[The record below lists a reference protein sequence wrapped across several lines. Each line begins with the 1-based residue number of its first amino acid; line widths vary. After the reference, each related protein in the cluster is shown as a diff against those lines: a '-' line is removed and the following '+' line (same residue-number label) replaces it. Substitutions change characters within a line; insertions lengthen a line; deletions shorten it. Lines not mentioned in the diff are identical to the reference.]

1 LSDIEGRRRVS
12 LEAIVESG
20 DLGLPILHPG
30 GLEGTRELAELCHV
44 SSGKLVLD
52 VASGTG
58 ESACYLAEVFGCRVT
73 GIDHSSYMVE
83 TAKRKAEER
92 GLAAEF
98 KNGDA
103 HDLPFDAGTFD
114 VVISECTTCAL
125 DKQRAIGEMVR
136 VVRRGGYVGISDLYW
151 KEGASDRLKAKL
163 VELEN
168 ERPETLTG
176 WAQLFEDGDLQEV
189 QTKDMSD
196 AIATMTRDMRKQLG
210 VRGKFRILLRII
222 RRWGICPLGT
232 IIATERLFRSEN
244 LGYAIIVGRKA
255 RW

>member
-1 LSDIEGRRRVS
+1 MGDRRSRARVS

-58 ESACYLAEVFGCRVT
+58 ESACYLAEVFGCKVT
-73 GIDHSSYMVE
+73 GIDHSSYMVG

-136 VVRRGGYVGISDLYW
+136 VVKRGGYVGISDLCW
-151 KEGASDRLKAKL
+151 KESASPRLKSKL
-163 VELEN
+163 VAIEN
-168 ERPETLTG
+168 ERPETLMG
-176 WAQLFEDGDLQEV
+176 WAQLFEKGGLQEV
-189 QTKDMSD
+189 HTKDLSD
-196 AIATMTRDMRKQLG
+196 ALATMTRDMRKQLG
-210 VRGKFRILLRII
+210 VRGEFRILLRII
-222 RRWGICPLGT
+222 KRWGLRPLGR
-232 IIATERLFRSEN
+232 IMASERLFRNEN
-244 LGYAIIVGRKA
+244 LGYGIIVGRKA
-255 RW
+255 RF

>member
-1 LSDIEGRRRVS
+1 LDDREGHGQVL

-30 GLEGTRELAELCHV
+30 GLEGTRELAELCQV

-58 ESACYLAEVFGCRVT
+58 ESACYLAHAFGCKVI
-73 GIDHSSYMVE
+73 GIDRSSYMVE

-92 GLAAEF
+92 GLAVGF
-98 KNGDA
+98 KNADA
-103 HDLPFDAGTFD
+103 HHLPFDTDTFD
-114 VVISECTTCAL
+114 LVISECTTCAL
-125 DKQRAIGEMVR
+125 DKQKAIAEMVR
-136 VVRRGGYVGISDLYW
+136 VVRRGGHVGISDLYW
-151 KEGASDRLKAKL
+151 KEGASERLKAKL

-176 WAQLFEDGDLQEV
+176 WVQLFEDAGLQEV

-210 VRGKFRILLRII
+210 VRGGFRILLRII
-222 RRWGICPLGT
+222 RRWGIWPLGRMM
-232 IIATERLFRSEN
+232 ATERLFRNEN

-255 RW
+255 RL